1 MGRLYGFYV
10 LYREIPIFPGLCS
23 AKSSQQTRLMK
34 RDLRGGVSGGGGVLW
49 AKARGVAGA
58 GSKRAQTLNPTPSN
72 SYPFPGRRRAHLKL
86 EGWSFGV
93 N

>member
-10 LYREIPIFPGLCS
+10 LYRPIFPGLRS

-34 RDLRGGVSGGGGVLW
+34 RDLRGGVRGGGVLR

-72 SYPFPGRRRAHLKL
+72 SYPFPGRWRAHLIP